1 MVDSCV
7 TPGIGIMSELPR
19 GDSSQTLGFLSGI
32 EEKSTIVITMLWT
45 TGVKEP
51 QSPSPQVRMASP
63 GLYF

>member
-1 MVDSCV
+1 
-7 TPGIGIMSELPR
+7 MSELPR